1 MTKETGKHPTS
12 CLDEVPLF
20 HSLTN
25 EQKIQ
30 LYSSVFHKHFE
41 RGETI
46 YRPGDVADS
55 LYVMNSGKIR
65 IYRLSD
71 TGKEQLIRI
80 LLPGEFTGELA
91 LLKEGIYEAY
101 AEAIDPVKVFSIRH
115 KDFMRLLL
123 DFPEISVKMLK
134 VLAGRLGSSEQQTAW
149 VTTETVRNRL
159 IHFLLRSQQTKNHL
173 QLVELGMSKKNLAS
187 YLGTTSESLS
197 RELTR
202 LENEGAIAEI
212 GHGVIQLIDL
222 EE

>member
-1 MTKETGKHPTS
+1 
-12 CLDEVPLF
+12 
-20 HSLTN
+20 
-25 EQKIQ
+25 
-30 LYSSVFHKHFE
+30 
-41 RGETI
+41 
-46 YRPGDVADS
+46 
-55 LYVMNSGKIR
+55 MNSGKIR

-101 AEAIDPVKVFSIRH
+101 AEAIDPVKICSIQH

-202 LENEGAIAEI
+202 LEKEGAIAEI